1 MGAFYNGARM
11 RKLPFVVYKI
21 TFPNG
26 KIYIGKDIG
35 EPGHSLRYF
44 GSWDNLSVEAD
55 FLVENLRDFTIRKEI
70 LFESDNRADV
80 TAKESE
86 LIRHQRSN
94 EPSIGYNRTHR
105 RRIRLSP

>member
-1 MGAFYNGARM
+1 MP
-11 RKLPFVVYKI
+11 KLSYVVYRI

-35 EPGHSLRYF
+35 GPGHSLRYF

-55 FLVENLRDFTIRKEI
+55 FELEQLRTFTLTKDI
-70 LFESDNRADV
+70 LFESLEKAEV

-86 LIRHQRSN
+86 LIRLHRSN
-94 EPSIGYNRTHR
+94 EPEIGYNRTHR
-105 RRIRLSP
+105 RRIPSAGS